1 MPVVAAGDASLHVV
15 HLGARGGRV
24 VMLHGLLLGNVATWY
39 FGVGPRLAADH
50 RVVLYDLR
58 GHGRSSRPATG
69 YDLPTM
75 AADLGAVI
83 GEDPDPVDLVGH
95 SFGGL
100 VALRYAL
107 DHPER
112 VRRIV
117 LVEAPSPPGAPSE
130 ITSFLDQDPE
140 AMVAALPPGLRDAV
154 AGGRRQARRLVEHLA
169 QLATT
174 TSVLADLA
182 ALSAFDP
189 QALATLHHPVLCV
202 VGARSSCVEAGGGYA
217 AAIPGARLEVLDGG
231 HYLHLDQP
239 DALAACVE
247 AFLDG

>member
-1 MPVVAAGDASLHVV
+1 VPVVAAGDASLHVV
-15 HLGARGGRV
+15 QLGAHGARV
-24 VMLHGLLLGNVATWY
+24 LMLHGLLLCNVATWY
-39 FGVGPRLAADH
+39 FGVGARLASRH

-69 YDLPTM
+69 YDLATM

-107 DHPER
+107 DHPAR
-112 VRRIV
+112 VRRLV
-117 LVEAPSPPGAPSE
+117 LVEAPSPPGAPTE
-130 ITSFLDQDPE
+130 IASFLGQDPE
-140 AMVAALPPGLRDAV
+140 AMVEALPPGLRDAV
-154 AGGRRQARRLVEHLA
+154 AGGRRQARRLVEHLTG
-169 QLATT
+169 LATT
-174 TSVLADLA
+174 TSVLSDLA
-182 ALSAFDP
+182 GLSAFDP
-189 QALATLHHPVLCV
+189 QALATLDLPVLCV
-202 VGARSSCVEAGGGYA
+202 VGAHSSCVDAGRGYA
-217 AAIPGARLEVLDGG
+217 QAIPGARLEVLDGG